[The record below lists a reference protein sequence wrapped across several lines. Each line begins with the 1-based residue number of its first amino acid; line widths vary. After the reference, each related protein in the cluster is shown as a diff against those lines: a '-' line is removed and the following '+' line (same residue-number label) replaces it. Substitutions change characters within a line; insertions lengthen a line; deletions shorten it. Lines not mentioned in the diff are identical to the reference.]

1 MSMSEK
7 ARKELAY
14 TIGIQAYIWGYPVVI
29 NETSRIGMA
38 GGDEVVPS
46 KLRGPLNTLVH
57 AKELLTPEF
66 EDVQPPNNDTLYTTA
81 WLDLRDGPMV
91 LRVPDMAGRFYTYQ
105 LVDVPIRTTS
115 PT

>member
-1 MSMSEK
+1 MSER
-7 ARKELAY
+7 ARNELAY

-29 NETSRIGMA
+29 NETRSRIGMA
-38 GGDEVVPS
+38 GGYEVVPS
-46 KLRGPLNTLVH
+46 RLRGPLNTLVH